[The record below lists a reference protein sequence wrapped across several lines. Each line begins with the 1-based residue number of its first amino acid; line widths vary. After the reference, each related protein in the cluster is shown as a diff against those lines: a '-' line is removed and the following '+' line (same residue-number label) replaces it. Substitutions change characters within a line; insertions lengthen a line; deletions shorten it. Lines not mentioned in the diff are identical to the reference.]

1 MNLQQMH
8 LQELHEHELTTGEP
22 QYVLLCL
29 ILETY
34 LGIPQDL
41 RYTKQM
47 EDISQCNDRLLYFY
61 CSGLTI
67 TIVVDISDIKE

>member
-1 MNLQQMH
+1 MNLQPENHNMF
-8 LQELHEHELTTGEP
+8 
-22 QYVLLCL
+22 YCL

-47 EDISQCNDRLLYFY
+47 EDISQCNDRLIHFY

>member
-1 MNLQQMH
+1 MH

-47 EDISQCNDRLLYFY
+47 EDISQCNDRLL
-61 CSGLTI
+61 
-67 TIVVDISDIKE
+67 

>member
-1 MNLQQMH
+1 MH
-8 LQELHEHELTTGEP
+8 QQELHEHELTTGEP

-29 ILETY
+29 ILKTY

-47 EDISQCNDRLLYFY
+47 EDISQCNDRLIHFY

>member
-1 MNLQQMH
+1 MNLQPENHNMF
-8 LQELHEHELTTGEP
+8 
-22 QYVLLCL
+22 YFVL
-29 ILETY
+29 Y
-34 LGIPQDL
+34 LRLMGIPQDL

-47 EDISQCNDRLLYFY
+47 EDISQCNDRLIHFY

>member
-1 MNLQQMH
+1 MNLQPENHNMF
-8 LQELHEHELTTGEP
+8 
-22 QYVLLCL
+22 YFVL
-29 ILETY
+29 Y
-34 LGIPQDL
+34 LRLMGIPQEL

-47 EDISQCNDRLLYFY
+47 EDISQCNDRLIHFY